1 MSYISTLSSEQKGN
15 IKVLVDELQKAG
27 ITNPISIAGIL
38 AIISKESA
46 FVPKDENMNYSAD
59 RLVEVFKMSYSKAK
73 QLANKPEAIAN
84 YVYGGKYGN
93 NTSGDGW
100 KYRGRGFNGI
110 TFKGNYIKYGDAIG
124 VNIVSSPSKANEIAT
139 ASKIQSEFLKNGIA
153 SLKKQGKLS
162 AYNST
167 GINDFKDTKNSVMAF
182 YHINAGT
189 GNSVSKI
196 KGLAQSDSLGGMK
209 KALSRV
215 DELLEYT
222 KTLMQQK
229 PTGGGGGGF
238 ATTILLAILFV
249 SGWIAYRKY
258 YNLPI

>member
-1 MSYISTLSSEQKGN
+1 MSYIATLSAQQKAN

-27 ITNPISIAGIL
+27 ITNPISIAGVL

-46 FVPKDENMNYSAD
+46 FVPKDENMNYDAD
-59 RLVEVFKMSYSKAK
+59 RLVVVFKMSQSKAN

-93 NTSGDGW
+93 NNSGDGW

-110 TFKGNYIKYGDAIG
+110 TFKGNYQKYGDAIG
-124 VNIVSSPSKANEIAT
+124 VNLVSSPSKANEIET

-162 AYNST
+162 AYNSS
-167 GINDFKDTKNSVMAF
+167 GINDFKNTKDAVLAF

-189 GNSVSKI
+189 GNSVSYI

-215 DELLEYT
+215 DELLAYT
-222 KTLMQQK
+222 KTLMK
-229 PTGGGGGGF
+229 ESPSGKSSGGF
-238 ATTILLAILFV
+238 ATSILLAILFV
-249 SGWIAYRKY
+249 SGWIAYKKY
-258 YNLPI
+258 YNMPI